1 MKNKQR
7 RIELKEYR
15 LRRSHKHRLLMKS
28 IRLVEPSLI
37 KPYIDKSLKYL
48 DKIFN
53 AQKHASKIIQ
63 IPHTF
68 SFERG
73 FDQTVKALEQI
84 VGALMNKPGHVT
96 IDFSNCHFVSF
107 SVLFFLK
114 QILKQYLNDQERFV
128 KSIASGKLRKVRVK
142 ISKPQTSEELKV
154 LKYLHALDLFRYE
167 SFQETDGEYL
177 LLQTIEGRFKGYKNN
192 RKGIASHKI
201 VDYINESYSPL
212 KKQLTNQAK
221 NLIESLVS
229 EMLNNAEDHC
239 LFKNDWYVSGI
250 TFHDK
255 ADNQDVLELNLV
267 IFNYGNSMF
276 EGFQDTKAQNS
287 ETYAKL
293 EALYQHHK
301 KQFTKDVSFEKESL
315 FTLYM
320 LGEGIS
326 RLKYE
331 DSSRGNGTMQFLK
344 AFADMGCIGLVDEK
358 YKSCLSIISGHTVLT
373 CDNDVSPY
381 LENPHLKISLN
392 KEKDF
397 KKLPEPQYLHYYKRY
412 IPGTFIDCK
421 IFLTDKFIE
430 KK

>member
-15 LRRSHKHRLLMKS
+15 LRRSHKQRLLMKS

-48 DKIFN
+48 DKTFN
-53 AQKHASKIIQ
+53 VQNHASKIIL

-142 ISKPQTSEELKV
+142 IAKPQTSEELKV

-255 ADNQDVLELNLV
+255 ADNQDILELNLV

-276 EGFQDTKAQNS
+276 EGFKQQKHKTLKRMQN
-287 ETYAKL
+287 L
-293 EALYQHHK
+293 
-301 KQFTKDVSFEKESL
+301 
-315 FTLYM
+315 
-320 LGEGIS
+320 
-326 RLKYE
+326 
-331 DSSRGNGTMQFLK
+331 
-344 AFADMGCIGLVDEK
+344 
-358 YKSCLSIISGHTVLT
+358 
-373 CDNDVSPY
+373 
-381 LENPHLKISLN
+381 
-392 KEKDF
+392 
-397 KKLPEPQYLHYYKRY
+397 KRY
-412 IPGTFIDCK
+412 INIIKNNLPKMFH
-421 IFLTDKFIE
+421 L
-430 KK
+430 KKNLCLLYTC

>member
-142 ISKPQTSEELKV
+142 IAKPQT
-154 LKYLHALDLFRYE
+154 
-167 SFQETDGEYL
+167 
-177 LLQTIEGRFKGYKNN
+177 
-192 RKGIASHKI
+192 
-201 VDYINESYSPL
+201 
-212 KKQLTNQAK
+212 
-221 NLIESLVS
+221 
-229 EMLNNAEDHC
+229 
-239 LFKNDWYVSGI
+239 
-250 TFHDK
+250 
-255 ADNQDVLELNLV
+255 
-267 IFNYGNSMF
+267 
-276 EGFQDTKAQNS
+276 
-287 ETYAKL
+287 
-293 EALYQHHK
+293 
-301 KQFTKDVSFEKESL
+301 
-315 FTLYM
+315 
-320 LGEGIS
+320 
-326 RLKYE
+326 
-331 DSSRGNGTMQFLK
+331 
-344 AFADMGCIGLVDEK
+344 
-358 YKSCLSIISGHTVLT
+358 
-373 CDNDVSPY
+373 
-381 LENPHLKISLN
+381 
-392 KEKDF
+392 
-397 KKLPEPQYLHYYKRY
+397 
-412 IPGTFIDCK
+412 
-421 IFLTDKFIE
+421 
-430 KK
+430 